1 MVELKDYIEGGDW
14 RRWDSR
20 SRGLAKV
27 GLTKKGISDRGD
39 QPFKAIINY
48 RD

>member
-27 GLTKKGISDRGD
+27 GFTK
-39 QPFKAIINY
+39 
-48 RD
+48 